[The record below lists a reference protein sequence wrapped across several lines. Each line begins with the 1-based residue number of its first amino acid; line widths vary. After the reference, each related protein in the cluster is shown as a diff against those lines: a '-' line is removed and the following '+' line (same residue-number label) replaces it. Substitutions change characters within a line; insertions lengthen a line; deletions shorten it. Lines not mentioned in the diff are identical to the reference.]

1 MDNFSKEY
9 IFKIPKKDCITTRD
23 KMAGLKI
30 QIFHCSVIYNYVIL
44 YITVEVAQEHEL
56 SALLFTGIITDE
68 IYIIFGNDHC

>member
-1 MDNFSKEY
+1 
-9 IFKIPKKDCITTRD
+9 
-23 KMAGLKI
+23 MAGLKI